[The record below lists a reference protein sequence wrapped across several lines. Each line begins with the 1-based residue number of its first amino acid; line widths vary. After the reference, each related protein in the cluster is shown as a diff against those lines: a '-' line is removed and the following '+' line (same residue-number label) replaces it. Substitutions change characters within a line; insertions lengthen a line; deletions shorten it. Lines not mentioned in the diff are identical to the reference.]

1 MLGKTLSLN
10 LMTRQLL
17 TLNILKVNFDVAMKS
32 SFAVVA
38 AMVSNNQCDIIAA
51 YAKRLPQ
58 QDASSSEAQA
68 ALLAMNITVSHG

>member
-1 MLGKTLSLN
+1 
-10 LMTRQLL
+10 
-17 TLNILKVNFDVAMKS
+17 MKF

-38 AMVSNNQCDIIAA
+38 AMVSNNQCDIIAV

>member
-1 MLGKTLSLN
+1 
-10 LMTRQLL
+10 
-17 TLNILKVNFDVAMKS
+17 MKS

-58 QDASSSEAQA
+58 QDASSGEAQA